1 MVQEHYDSGRRILE
15 RDKRSRRVYRRRSA
29 RSSRKVRRRLE
40 ERRKSDTVE
49 GEDLRSRLGYAP

>member
-1 MVQEHYDSGRRILE
+1 M
-15 RDKRSRRVYRRRSA
+15 

-49 GEDLRSRLGYAP
+49 GEDLCSRLGYAP